1 MHKLKSLSNRFVTAG
16 MEASSDVAPE
26 LHQALQAAFHSYDE
40 DGSGSISLQELI
52 TCLRFGFLEVFSIV
66 ADSSNFV
73 EVSISGCREL
83 GVKHL
88 TDTQIERKFHEVR
101 AEGRSSSSPGSVAP
115 AID

>member
-1 MHKLKSLSNRFVTAG
+1 
-16 MEASSDVAPE
+16 MEASSDIAPE

-52 TCLRFGFLEVFSIV
+52 TCLRCGLLEVFSTV
-66 ADSSNFV
+66 AESTGITDVPIF
-73 EVSISGCREL
+73 GCREL

-101 AEGRSSSSPGSVAP
+101 AGETPAMDSALGSVLRCSNAS
-115 AID
+115 